1 MVKLSFTAEY
11 AGLLFLLNGI
21 VILVFL
27 YGRRKKK
34 ERVMQF
40 GNFETLKKVSG
51 DRILSSSDVILAI
64 RILAITS
71 LVIGLSSPVLLTEEK
86 GAGFN
91 FVVAMDVSGS
101 MFTDDIE
108 PSRIESAK
116 DSIKSFT
123 SELGGT
129 SEVGF
134 ITYGG
139 KVSKDQKL
147 TKNRNKLT
155 SAIESASIG
164 QGGGTATGDAI
175 SASVTMLTNQDKPGK
190 VIVVT
195 DGRNTVGQSINESA
209 SYANRQN
216 VTVNAIG
223 IGETTGDVPDFG
235 TINGRNASRMDFP
248 NLNTDTL
255 DRLADKTGGKA
266 VFVSNSDSLEDAFV
280 DLEKRESEETISEI
294 LFLISGFLLIIESV
308 IRTTDIRVIP

>member
-21 VILVFL
+21 IILVFL
-27 YGRRKKK
+27 YSRRRKK

-51 DRILSSSDVILAI
+51 DRILSSSDVILVI
-64 RILAITS
+64 RIIAITS
-71 LVIGLSSPVLLTEEK
+71 LIIGLSSPVLVKEEK

-108 PSRIESAK
+108 PSRIQAAK

-129 SEVGF
+129 SKVGF

-139 KVSKDQKL
+139 KVRKEQGL
-147 TKNRNKLT
+147 TKDRGALKST
-155 SAIESASIG
+155 VESASIG
-164 QGGGTATGDAI
+164 KGGGTATGDAI
-175 SASVTMLTNQDKPGK
+175 SASVTMLINQDKPGK

-209 SYANRQN
+209 SYAKRQN
-216 VTVNAIG
+216 ITVNAIG
-223 IGETTGDVPDFG
+223 IGETTGNIPDFG
-235 TINGRNASRMDFP
+235 TVNGRNASRMEFP
-248 NLNTDTL
+248 NLNTSTL
-255 DRLADKTGGKA
+255 NRIADKTGGKA
-266 VFVSNSDSLEDAFV
+266 VFVSDSDSLEDAFV
-280 DLEKRESEETISEI
+280 DLEKRESEESISEI
-294 LFLISGFLLIIESV
+294 LFLIAGFLLVIESV
-308 IRTTDIRVIP
+308 IRTSDIRVIP